1 MARGFVRY
9 IVVGS
14 SEIPSDV
21 HPAPRTFGRLTH
33 SSFKCFGERQSGHRC
48 FRGHS
53 SRGSFI
59 MSRRNFGLVRAFAL
73 LLHTVPDDVPI
84 AGKPYCFFHDL
95 SPGTSEIKQF
105 AVDEPNRISSSGA
118 IAEFW

>member
-1 MARGFVRY
+1 
-9 IVVGS
+9 
-14 SEIPSDV
+14 
-21 HPAPRTFGRLTH
+21 
-33 SSFKCFGERQSGHRC
+33 
-48 FRGHS
+48 
-53 SRGSFI
+53 

-105 AVDEPNRISSSGA
+105 AVDEPNRIVVLCRESFRKLSVEESGFRG
-118 IAEFW
+118 ILRIMH